1 MESGKVDT
9 ARQPEMRRKL
19 AVILASDVAGYSR
32 LVAADEEDTVRRFR
46 QAASAFSERVQR
58 YRGRVFNTAGD
69 AILAEFESAVD
80 ATRCAVDIQGA
91 NNAQNVDLDPARK
104 LLLRIGI
111 AIGDVLVCDNG
122 DLLGDG
128 VNIAARLEGVAEPG
142 GICVSEDVKIHALN
156 KISAGFVDLGEQ
168 TLKNI
173 PRGIRAYRLGAA
185 VDETPLPVAKSLRSF
200 AARLPVSG
208 AIAMAALLAVS
219 GAVLV
224 VQHLSPFQPA
234 TVSPPVPVSPP
245 VTVSPSALAGVDHQ
259 FDPTSVPL
267 VTDRVRSSLV
277 DYARQ
282 PDFKAIAISRIGWGV
297 SSGLPDSVGAE
308 RDALDRCKRRD
319 PNGDCR
325 VYAVGDK
332 VIWPQSPV
340 PLSAD
345 FNPEPLNIPLLPSDL
360 AIVKGAPS
368 AAGLDAFLK
377 AKDHKALAVSDA
389 GFSSMLDRADR
400 AEAIRLA
407 VERCSDFA
415 KSPCLLM
422 SVDGLLAVRIPRS
435 YGIVRPYTLASEIE
449 MSEADKERI
458 GQIYGGKDWRALAKG
473 GSGRWYAVNAA
484 ESEMGAA
491 DRVLQDCR
499 QAETQ
504 CQLRAIGNFRIDR
517 R

>member
-1 MESGKVDT
+1 MESGKVNS
-9 ARQPEMRRKL
+9 ARQSEMRRKL

-46 QAASAFSERVQR
+46 QAASVFSERVQR

-91 NNAQNVDLDPARK
+91 NNAQNVELDPSRK
-104 LLLRIGI
+104 LLFRIGI
-111 AIGDVLVCDNG
+111 AIGDVLVGDNG

-128 VNIAARLEGVAEPG
+128 VNIAARLEGIAEPG

-185 VDETPLPVAKSLRSF
+185 TGETSPPVAMSLRNF
-200 AARLPVSG
+200 AARLPVRG
-208 AIAMAALLAVS
+208 AIAAAALLAIS

-224 VQHLSPFQPA
+224 VQHLSPSQPTVVSQPA
-234 TVSPPVPVSPP
+234 AVSPP
-245 VTVSPSALAGVDHQ
+245 ALAVADRQ
-259 FDPTSVPL
+259 FDPASVPL
-267 VTDRVRSSLV
+267 VTDRVRSSLI

-297 SSGLPDSVGAE
+297 SSGLPNSVSAE

-332 VIWPQSPV
+332 VVWPQSPV

-345 FNPEPLNIPLLPSDL
+345 FHPEPLDIPLLPADL
-360 AIVKGAPS
+360 AIVKGAPT

-415 KSPCLLM
+415 KSPCLLI
-422 SVDGLLAVRIPRS
+422 SVDGLLTVQIPRS
-435 YGIVRPYTLASEIE
+435 HGVVRPYTLASEIE

-484 ESEMGAA
+484 ESEMAAA

-499 QAETQ
+499 QTETQ